1 MALKAEVFDSRR
13 NVLGEGPT
21 SSGAKNNHVMWVDIY
36 GKAVRWRNLES
47 GEIGEYQTPEDVGFV
62 IPLAEGG
69 ELLGTAHGPHVRD
82 LSGNYRKVPGR
93 VEADGYLANKN
104 LRWNDAKVAP
114 WGDLFLG
121 SMTYDFETNAGALYQ
136 LQKGGRHIR
145 RLFGDVTIS
154 NGIDW
159 TIDQKIMFYV
169 DTPLRRVDKFDVE
182 ERDIK
187 NRRTFINFPDEFG
200 MPDGFCMDANDNL
213 WVAFWEGSAI
223 RCFDG
228 QSGKL
233 IEQIDLPAR
242 RITSGAF
249 AGANLDQLIIT
260 SARDDDEA
268 GEAPE
273 AGMTFI
279 ATPGV
284 KGKVT
289 NTFTFAAQSATG
301 ANA

>member
-36 GKAVRWRNLES
+36 GKAVRWRDLVT
-47 GEIGEYQTPEDVGFV
+47 GQTGEYATPEDVGFV

-69 ELLGTAHGPHVRD
+69 ELLGTQHGPHVRD
-82 LSGNYRKVPGR
+82 TSGNFRKVPGR
-93 VEADGYLANKN
+93 DEADGYRPQKN

-121 SMTYDFETNAGALYQ
+121 SMTYEFEMNAGALYQ
-136 LQKGGRHIR
+136 LLGGGKHIR

-154 NGIDW
+154 NGMDW
-159 TIDQKIMFYV
+159 TVDQKTMFYI

-182 ERDIK
+182 EHDIK
-187 NRRTFINFPDEFG
+187 NRRTFITFPDDFG
-200 MPDGFCMDANDNL
+200 MPDGMCMDANDNL

-228 QSGKL
+228 KSGALLEK
-233 IEQIDLPAR
+233 IDLPAR
-242 RITSGAF
+242 RITSAAF
-249 AGANLDQLIIT
+249 AGENLDKLIIT
-260 SARDDDEA
+260 SAREDSEA
-268 GEAPE
+268 GESPE

-279 ATPGV
+279 AEPGV
-284 KGKVT
+284 RGKVT
-289 NTFTFAAQSATG
+289 NTFSFTAHSKNG
-301 ANA
+301 

>member
-21 SSGAKNNHVMWVDIY
+21 SSGAGNNHVMWVDIY
-36 GKAVRWRNLES
+36 GKAVRWRNLVS
-47 GEIGEYQTPEDVGFV
+47 GEVGEYQTPEDVGFV

-69 ELLGTAHGPHVRD
+69 ELLGTAQGPHVRD
-82 LSGNYRKVPGR
+82 LSGNFRKVPGR
-93 VEADGYLANKN
+93 VEADGYLAKKN

-136 LQKGGRHIR
+136 LQKGGAHIR

-159 TIDQKIMFYV
+159 TVDRTAMFYV

-187 NRRTFINFPDEFG
+187 NRRTFITFPDEYG
-200 MPDGFCMDANDNL
+200 MPDGFCMDSEDNL

-228 QSGKL
+228 RSGKL
-233 IEQIDLPAR
+233 LEQIDLPAR

-249 AGANLDQLIIT
+249 AGEKLDQLIIT
-260 SARDDDEA
+260 SARDDDAA

-284 KGKVT
+284 TGKAT
-289 NTFTFAAQSATG
+289 TTFTFAPNEAVG

>member
-1 MALKAEVFDSRR
+1 MALTAEVFDTRR

-21 SSGAKNNHVMWVDIY
+21 SSGAGNNHVMWVDIY
-36 GKAVRWRNLES
+36 GKAVRWRNLQS
-47 GEIGEYQTPEDVGFV
+47 GEVGEYQTPEDVGFV

-69 ELLGTAHGPHVRD
+69 ELLGTAHGPHRRD
-82 LSGNYRKVPGR
+82 RSGNFHKVPGR
-93 VEADGYLANKN
+93 VEADGYLATKN

-136 LQKGGRHIR
+136 LQKGGAHIR

-159 TIDQKIMFYV
+159 TVDQKTMFYV

-187 NRRTFINFPDEFG
+187 NRRTFITFPDTDEYG

-213 WVAFWEGSAI
+213 WVAFWGGAAI

-228 QSGKL
+228 HNGKL
-233 IEQIDLPAR
+233 IEEITLPAR

-249 AGANLDQLIIT
+249 AGPNLDQLIIT
-260 SARDDDEA
+260 SARDDDPA

-289 NTFTFAAQSATG
+289 NTFTFTG